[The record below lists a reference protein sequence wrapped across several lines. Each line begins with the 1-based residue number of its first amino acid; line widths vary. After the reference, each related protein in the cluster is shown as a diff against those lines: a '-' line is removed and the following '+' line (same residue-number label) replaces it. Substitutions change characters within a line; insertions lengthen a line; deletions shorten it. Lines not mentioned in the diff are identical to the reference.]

1 MPVCVQEGRGE
12 VRCDVLSRTHPGP
25 PRKEGEEDGRG
36 RERMREENVKNRTK
50 NDKKGGK
57 MEFYNEYEP
66 HGEVEQ
72 STWQVWGQRE
82 EEQVESYK

>member
-1 MPVCVQEGRGE
+1 M
-12 VRCDVLSRTHPGP
+12 RCS
-25 PRKEGEEDGRG
+25 EDGRKEKG
-36 RERMREENVKNRTK
+36 ERRKEKGERRKEKKTIKNK
-50 NDKKGGK
+50 KKKKKGGK

-72 STWQVWGQRE
+72 CTWQVWGQRE